1 MIYRRT
7 GERLRPAVIRV
18 ASSVMRR
25 RWRGLDPD
33 EVYEFLRLV
42 AKEVERLE
50 REATTARTQAERVR
64 QGLRQWQ
71 ARHIGCTFADPSA
84 ADFQPS
90 SHPRPGTG
98 RRLADSGEQD
108 QRQPRN
114 GGHW

>member
-1 MIYRRT
+1 MIYRS

-18 ASSVMRR
+18 ASAVMRR
-25 RWRGLDPD
+25 RWRGLDPE

-42 AKEVERLE
+42 ANEVERLE

-71 ARHIGCTFADPSA
+71 SRHIGCKFADPP
-84 ADFQPS
+84 ADPGLPP
-90 SHPRPGTG
+90 HPRPISG
-98 RRLADSGEQD
+98 RCSVDNTEQD
-108 QRQPRN
+108 QRRRN